1 MSCIT
6 FVNHLTLSCALYSV
20 LAIGYD
26 VDQEEPSQSFWGS
39 TFVKRKKSN
48 IVSKQRQATMHISPL
63 GLLFYNYYYVII
75 DLCICVI
82 GV

>member
-1 MSCIT
+1 
-6 FVNHLTLSCALYSV
+6 
-20 LAIGYD
+20 
-26 VDQEEPSQSFWGS
+26 
-39 TFVKRKKSN
+39 VKRKKSN
-48 IVSKQRQATMHISPL
+48 IVSKQRQATMHTSPL